1 MINIGFFTGSRAE
14 FGLSIDLI
22 KKLNKTGLFKI
33 KTYPMGL
40 HLLEKFG
47 NTVDEIKST
56 NVEIGETIDSYTGLN
71 NKKIL
76 EFTNSIDLVYK
87 CLKKDKLDAVL
98 VIGDRLEPY
107 SVALAAHFLRI
118 KIIHIG
124 GGTVTKGALDNIYR
138 YNISN
143 LSDIHFATSKKNYRR
158 LKKIPILNKSKIFF
172 SGATAIYQLNKFLKA
187 PHGIN
192 KYIENLSKKYCL
204 LTFHPVTKKNEP
216 INELMEFCIKRL
228 LKSKYRVLITYPNN
242 DKGFEYI
249 LNTIEKWKKNPN
261 VFICK
266 NLGIPAY
273 YSAIYSSEFIIGNSS
288 SGIIEAPYFKKNV
301 LDVGSRQEGR
311 DKDVSIYNTD
321 ANIKSLSAQLDRF
334 INKELTSP
342 KCNELYGNGKSNE
355 IISGVLKKEFYE

>member
-1 MINIGFFTGSRAE
+1 
-14 FGLSIDLI
+14 
-22 KKLNKTGLFKI
+22 
-33 KTYPMGL
+33 
-40 HLLEKFG
+40 
-47 NTVDEIKST
+47 
-56 NVEIGETIDSYTGLN
+56 
-71 NKKIL
+71 
-76 EFTNSIDLVYK
+76 
-87 CLKKDKLDAVL
+87 
-98 VIGDRLEPY
+98 
-107 SVALAAHFLRI
+107 
-118 KIIHIG
+118 
-124 GGTVTKGALDNIYR
+124 
-138 YNISN
+138 
-143 LSDIHFATSKKNYRR
+143 
-158 LKKIPILNKSKIFF
+158 
-172 SGATAIYQLNKFLKA
+172 
-187 PHGIN
+187 

-204 LTFHPVTKKNEP
+204 LTFHPVTKKSEP